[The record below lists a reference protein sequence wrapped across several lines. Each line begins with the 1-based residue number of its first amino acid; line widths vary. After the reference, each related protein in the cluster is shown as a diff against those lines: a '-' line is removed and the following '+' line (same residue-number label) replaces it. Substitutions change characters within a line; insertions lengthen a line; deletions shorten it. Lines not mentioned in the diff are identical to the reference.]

1 MLNEDEEKETET
13 NKSTNEDSKGESAA
27 VLVKDVPSS
36 NSTATK
42 RKRSD
47 LSISTASTA
56 ELPTWVAGTSPAK
69 FVSMDDLMK
78 MSEALENM
86 ALVHE
91 IAVNPEFVIEKNPA
105 NQIEQMVEDCMKKA
119 YWDKLREDLTR
130 IPPDYSCA
138 LTLLDDIKKMML
150 DLLTQHH
157 VRLRSEIECI
167 LDTDLLKQQ
176 AENKCLDVRQLFES
190 IVELLSRLC
199 APARDKMVNDLREK
213 TDNVDMLRGVCELLD
228 LMKLDMANFFV
239 QINRSAVEKHSA
251 EYERKQ
257 FMKLLD
263 KSPELELSTM
273 KWLYRHISMNSTDA
287 PSAKKSFEDLN
298 NSEVN
303 GIVSS
308 AYMELLEW
316 DCQNAYPETL
326 KIDRLR
332 LESIATK
339 YLQLII
345 CTSCV
350 LVSCNLAGKDVAQIK
365 DFKTNLKND
374 VIVITDN
381 IVESNIVD
389 HLEAVSVL
397 CNNRISKCC
406 ETLNINWTKE
416 KSIELGE
423 QILQIRDHANHV
435 RKLIRDRM
443 HNFILSITSNRVPS
457 YQQRFPPGLSVV
469 HVELSA
475 LTARFARIVNH
486 NRETFGPY
494 YGQLIKRLMNN

>member
-1 MLNEDEEKETET
+1 MSNEDEEKEIET
-13 NKSTNEDSKGESAA
+13 NKSTNEDSKRECT

-47 LSISTASTA
+47 LSIPTANTA
-56 ELPTWVAGTSPAK
+56 DLPTWVAGTSPAK
-69 FVSMDDLMK
+69 FVSMDELMK

-105 NQIEQMVEDCMKKA
+105 NQIEQVVENCMKKA

-138 LTLLDDIKKMML
+138 LILLDDIKKMML
-150 DLLTQHH
+150 DLLTRHH

-213 TDNVDMLRGVCELLD
+213 TDNVEMLRGVCELLD

-251 EYERKQ
+251 EYERRQ

-263 KSPELELSTM
+263 KNPELELSTM
-273 KWLYRHISMNSTDA
+273 KWLYRHISMSNTDA

-332 LESIATK
+332 LEAIATK

-374 VIVITDN
+374 VVVITNN
-381 IVESNIVD
+381 IVESNIVG

-397 CNNRISKCC
+397 CNKRISKCC

-416 KSIELGE
+416 KSIELEE
-423 QILQIRDHANHV
+423 QIFQIRDHANHV

-469 HVELSA
+469 HAELSA